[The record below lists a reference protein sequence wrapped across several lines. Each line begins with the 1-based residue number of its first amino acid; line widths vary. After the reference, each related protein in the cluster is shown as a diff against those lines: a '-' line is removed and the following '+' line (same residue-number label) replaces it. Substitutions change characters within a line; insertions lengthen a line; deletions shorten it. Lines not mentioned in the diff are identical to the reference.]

1 MPDEPRQGDVS
12 TGNIN
17 ISGTINNVSGNAAV
31 GMNITQVQA
40 AELRDLFT
48 ALKEEVE
55 REAPPEVRDEAVQQA
70 DALEQ
75 ATTGP
80 TPDVS
85 VMVSVKN
92 WFLEHAPTLV
102 GAVTS
107 VIINPIVGKVVQAA
121 GDAIAAEYRRH
132 FPEAAATDQP

>member
-17 ISGTINNVSGNAAV
+17 ITGSINNVSGNAAV
-31 GMNITQVQA
+31 GMDITQIQV
-40 AELRDLFT
+40 AELQRLFA
-48 ALKEEVE
+48 ALKAEVE
-55 REAPPEVRDEAVQQA
+55 REAPPDVRDEAIQQA
-70 DALEQ
+70 EALEQ
-75 ATTGP
+75 ATTAS

-85 VMVSVKN
+85 VMVSVRR
-92 WFLEHAPTLV
+92 WFLEHAPKLV

-107 VIINPIVGKVVQAA
+107 VIVNPIVGKVVQMA

-132 FPEAAATDQP
+132 FPEAATDQP